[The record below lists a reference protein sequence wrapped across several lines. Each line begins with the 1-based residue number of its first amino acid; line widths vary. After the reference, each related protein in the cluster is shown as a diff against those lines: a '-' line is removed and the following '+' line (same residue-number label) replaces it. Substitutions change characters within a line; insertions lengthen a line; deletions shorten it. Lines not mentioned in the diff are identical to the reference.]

1 MIDDKTSGFT
11 WPLPHAQNL
20 LSDDVERLRT
30 AFGQIDQA
38 LTAEQTARQQHASAV
53 PAHAATAITVTPA
66 GDLTATTVQAALA
79 ELDAA
84 KADTGHAH
92 AAAAITVT
100 PVGNLT
106 ATTVQ
111 TALAELDGEKLSLT
125 AALPDIGAAL
135 TDADE
140 LPVHDASSGVQR
152 KSAFSRIWTYIQGKI
167 TGAISGVLIDNL
179 VQNRAV
185 ITDANGKL
193 IASATVSAT
202 ELGYLDGVTSAL
214 QTQLN
219 GKASATGQSFTG
231 TIAAPFLEL
240 NATQE
245 GEGGQ
250 LSIKDGAGVLSF
262 FLDDTPTAIR
272 FFNPGANPKPMDFIT
287 GPGDPVRA
295 RIMPNGTIL
304 IGTAVDDASGHPLQV
319 AGGTT
324 MKGGLYLGQ
333 PGWGGAVQGLYLHQR
348 DSGLS
353 EPIRFLGADGV
364 TIVGVFGKDAANN
377 LVFAAG
383 DAATYDLTVKADGSI
398 SALKAYQVNNVQVLG
413 ARRTGWTA
421 ATGSAS
427 RAAFATNTV
436 TTEQLAQRFKA
447 LLDDLIAHGLIG

>member
-84 KADTGHAH
+84 KAAVSHAH
-92 AAAAITVT
+92 AATAITVT
-100 PVGNLT
+100 PAGNLT

-111 TALAELDGEKLSLT
+111 GALAELDSEKLPLINGLT
-125 AALPDIGAAL
+125 EIDAAL

-140 LPVHDASSGVQR
+140 LPVYDASSGAQR
-152 KSAFSRIWTYIQGKI
+152 KSLLSRVWTYIQGKI

-185 ITDANGKL
+185 VTDANGKL

-219 GKASATGQSFTG
+219 GKASASGQSFTG
-231 TIAAPFLEL
+231 MVAAPFLEL
-240 NATQE
+240 AATQG

-250 LSIKDGAGVLSF
+250 LSIRDSAGVLSF
-262 FLDDTPTAIR
+262 FLDDAPTAIR
-272 FFNPGANPKPMDFIT
+272 FVNPSANPKPMDFIT

-295 RIMPNGTIL
+295 RIMPTGTVL
-304 IGTAVDDASGHPLQV
+304 IGNTVDDASGHTLQV

-333 PGWGGAVQGLYLHQR
+333 AGWGGAVQGLYLHQR
-348 DSGLS
+348 ASGFS

-364 TIVGVFGKDAANN
+364 TIVGEIGRTNSN
-377 LVFAAG
+377 SLTFAAG
-383 DAATYDLTVKADGSI
+383 DAANYDLIVKADGSI
-398 SALKAYQVNNVQVLG
+398 SVLNAYQVNNVQVLG

>member
-66 GDLTATTVQAALA
+66 G
-79 ELDAA
+79 
-84 KADTGHAH
+84 
-92 AAAAITVT
+92 
-100 PVGNLT
+100 NLT

-111 TALAELDGEKLSLT
+111 GALAELDSEKLPLINGLT
-125 AALPDIGAAL
+125 EIDAAL

-140 LPVHDASSGVQR
+140 LPVYDASSGAQR
-152 KSAFSRIWTYIQGKI
+152 KSLLSRVWTYIQGKI

-185 ITDANGKL
+185 VTDANGKL
-193 IASATVSAT
+193 IASTTVSAT
-202 ELGYLDGVTSAL
+202 ELGYLEGVTSAI
-214 QTQLN
+214 QAQLN
-219 GKASATGQSFTG
+219 DKASATGQSFTG
-231 TIAAPFLEL
+231 TISAPFLEL
-240 NATQE
+240 TATQG

-250 LSIKDGAGVLSF
+250 LSIRDSDGALSF
-262 FLDDTPTAIR
+262 FLDDAQNRIR
-272 FFNPGANPKPMDFIT
+272 FFNPWDNPKPIDFVT
-287 GPGDPVRA
+287 GHGEPVRT
-295 RIMPNGTIL
+295 RIMPNGAVL
-304 IGTAVDDASGHPLQV
+304 IGTTIDDASGRPLQV
-319 AGGTT
+319 SGGATIT
-324 MKGGLYLGQ
+324 CGLHLGL
-333 PGWGGAVQGLYLHQR
+333 PGWAGPTQGGLYLHQR
-348 DSGLS
+348 ASGFS
-353 EPIRFLGADGV
+353 ERISFIGADGV
-364 TIVGVFGKDAANN
+364 TTVGAFCKDAANN

-398 SALKAYQVNNVQVLG
+398 SVLNAYQVNNVQVLG